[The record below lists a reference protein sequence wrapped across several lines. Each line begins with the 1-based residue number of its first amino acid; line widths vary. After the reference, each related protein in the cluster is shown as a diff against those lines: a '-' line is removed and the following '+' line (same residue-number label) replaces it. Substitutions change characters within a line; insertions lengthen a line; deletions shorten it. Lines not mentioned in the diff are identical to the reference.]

1 MKKNTTNVSNPDEL
15 NKYLQNASP
24 VTWIILFLVVVMIAG
39 FFAWSF
45 FARIKVR
52 IIGNASISNHVA
64 TLHVEE
70 KDLER
75 LEVGQV
81 VTINNQEGK
90 ILSFNDDKTPVV
102 SSFTLDDGE
111 YTYSITVREIRPI
124 DFFTGK

>member
-1 MKKNTTNVSNPDEL
+1 MKKNTANVSNPDEL

-24 VTWIILFLVVVMIAG
+24 VTWIIIFLVVVIIAG

-45 FARIKVR
+45 LARIKVR
-52 IIGNASISNHVA
+52 ITGNASISSHVA

-124 DFFTGK
+124 DFFIGK

>member
-1 MKKNTTNVSNPDEL
+1 MKKNTANVSNPDEL

-24 VTWIILFLVVVMIAG
+24 VTWIIIFLVVVIIAG

-45 FARIKVR
+45 LARIKVR
-52 IIGNASISNHVA
+52 ITGNASISSHVA

-111 YTYSITVREIRPI
+111 YTYSIIIREIRPI
-124 DFFTGK
+124 DFFIGK